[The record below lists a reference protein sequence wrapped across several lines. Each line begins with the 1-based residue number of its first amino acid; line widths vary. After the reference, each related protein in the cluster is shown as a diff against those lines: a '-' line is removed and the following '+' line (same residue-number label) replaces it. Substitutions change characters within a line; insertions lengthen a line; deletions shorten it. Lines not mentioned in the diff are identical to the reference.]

1 MKRQPREISAL
12 DLRRSLPEVALRMET
27 DHLIHE
33 AEKLGL
39 VITVSRGK
47 KISRIGIELTHYHT
61 LRISPVDRGAQGV
74 CEWFTFMNR
83 DDNCG
88 KSHPE
93 YMMRVHAEIIDQ
105 FGLGENQVESVTVA
119 GTSLDMVLRE
129 ALGAYEFLTGKGLAP
144 RFYMSAEEGR

>member
-1 MKRQPREISAL
+1 MKRQPKQITPLE
-12 DLRRSLPEVALRMET
+12 LRRALPDVALRMET
-27 DHLIHE
+27 DHLVHE

-39 VITVSRGK
+39 VVSYTRGK
-47 KISRIGIELTHYHT
+47 RTARIGIELTHYHT
-61 LRISPVDRGAQGV
+61 LRLSPVDKGALGV
-74 CEWFTFMNR
+74 GEWFTFMNHG
-83 DDNCG
+83 DECPHD
-88 KSHPE
+88 HPE

-144 RFYMSAEEGR
+144 RFYMSEDEK